1 MKILLFLFEPMV
13 FYVVLAVLFF
23 TALFYLFLLLRQG
36 KEAPVSSRQEIGSDV
51 LAEKEKAYQEK
62 ISQLEGLLRSKEE
75 ELKSAASRLREV
87 SSSAASSENLAG
99 LQDELARLRKD
110 LYLKDQMYE
119 GLKGQ
124 YDELEASLVK
134 LNQQIDEE
142 RRNRV
147 PPK

>member
-1 MKILLFLFEPMV
+1 
-13 FYVVLAVLFF
+13 
-23 TALFYLFLLLRQG
+23 
-36 KEAPVSSRQEIGSDV
+36 
-51 LAEKEKAYQEK
+51 
-62 ISQLEGLLRSKEE
+62 LEGLLRSKEE